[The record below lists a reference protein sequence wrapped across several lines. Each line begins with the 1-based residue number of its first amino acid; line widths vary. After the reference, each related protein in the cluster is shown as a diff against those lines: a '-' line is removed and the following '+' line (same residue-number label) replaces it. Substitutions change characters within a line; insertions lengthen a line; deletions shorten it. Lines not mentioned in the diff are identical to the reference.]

1 MMSVHL
7 GEVVRRAADRY
18 GDRCAVIDGDR
29 RASFRDVDERANRFG
44 NAMLAKGLKPGGRVG
59 LLVGNR
65 LEWFDTTF
73 GLLKAG
79 LVRTYVNPLLSAPE
93 VEYQP
98 TDAADMAGEQG
109 REEGGGR
116 E

>member
-1 MMSVHL
+1 MRIMEWSSDVCSSDLRRRMSVHL

-44 NAMLAKGLKPGGRVG
+44 NAMLAKGLKPGDRVG

-79 LVRTYVNPLLSAPE
+79 LIRTSVHPRLSAPA
-93 VEYQP
+93 V
-98 TDAADMAGEQG
+98 A
-109 REEGGGR
+109 
-116 E
+116 

>member
-44 NAMLAKGLKPGGRVG
+44 HAMLAKGLKPGERVG

-65 LEWFDTTF
+65 IEWFDTTF
-73 GLLKAG
+73 VLLKAG
-79 LVRTYVNPLLSAPE
+79 LFRPYVNPPLSAPADAN
-93 VEYQP
+93 P
-98 TDAADMAGEQG
+98 LTDADAMAG
-109 REEGGGR
+109 
-116 E
+116 

>member
-44 NAMLAKGLKPGGRVG
+44 NAMLAKGLKPGDRVG

-65 LEWFDTTF
+65 LEWFAPTF
-73 GLLKAG
+73 GLLKPG
-79 LVRTYVNPLLSAPE
+79 LIRPSVNPPPPPPELLSHLTAAHVLAVVFR
-93 VEYQP
+93 VETP
-98 TDAADMAGEQG
+98 
-109 REEGGGR
+109 
-116 E
+116 